1 MIKISMALVK
11 IRRFLLYVFSALLVA
26 APLAAKE
33 NEKVIRVGFFACDG
47 WHMIDGNGKKS
58 GYGYDFLQL
67 IAGYGGFE
75 YEYIG
80 YDKNWPD
87 ILQMLE
93 DGEVDIVTYAKRT
106 PELVDRFAFSDL
118 SMGATSG
125 ILTVYGGNEKFVTN
139 GFRLFPGIRVGVL
152 SNSQRK
158 LDFKEFESTKSFA
171 GKSVM
176 VYYDT
181 PVQLLNALKEGKEI
195 DAIVSENIRPLAGE
209 FVLAEFAPKDCYVIA
224 RKGNEQLLRQI
235 DMATAHMAQD
245 NPAWKRNLSLRYLSS
260 ESTSV
265 NVASVSELEYVSRLR
280 SEGRALKVL
289 IDPHSVPLSYFDRD
303 VAKGVL
309 VDLIKEGMD
318 SYGIPYEFVQVK
330 NNAEYVEAV
339 KSCAYDIVL
348 DYPFNFSDAEDFG
361 YYVTGYYEDASLGV
375 IALDVWPENPR
386 VIASVPVIDS
396 AVVRDLFPDLQL
408 LECSS
413 YKECYDAVKKK
424 KADLGLTYTIIAQ
437 AQTVLRRDHN
447 MRTFSISDVIH
458 RFRIGVSK
466 REDAALYALFNMMA
480 HSAVQKD
487 ADELYGAYLSQLKN
501 ISPVAGFVNSHPLQS
516 GVFVSFALMILAF
529 AVLRFRRKLLL
540 QRFALAYN
548 QELQYSDGVQ
558 EHNMIARGRYDLSRD
573 AVISFEAY
581 RKMHKDYAA
590 CNSFEESLSDL
601 CRMAEQKDDADM
613 LRDMTDRK
621 KLLDGFDVGV
631 KSHTIEFGAVN
642 PDGRPSWVRFDL
654 HLFVSPHTG
663 NIEAFTYLWDVS
675 RAHLERLALNKFPQ
689 FGFMSVGYID
699 TYKNTIALQVL
710 NGSES
715 SSLVTIDYNDRA
727 DIILDRGIDPEY
739 KQSFLECS
747 AIPKIEEGLE
757 SSDNI
762 YKVVFEPDKERT
774 LEFSFCWLD
783 KELGL
788 MFFLL
793 SDISSIVATEKER
806 IKNLEKIN
814 TMARAVARAYIA
826 FFHYDLVNWYGEEI
840 EADDSVRDY
849 MPPVTDIDTA
859 IAVFEK
865 YDLTPDVVAANRE
878 FWNFHTVP
886 ERLKDCDV
894 LSHEVFSKTHGWIQ
908 LNIVAY
914 KRDKNGTV
922 TDILWMTRLIDDEK
936 RRLLEQQKALSL
948 ANEAAVAANKAKTAF
963 LSNMSHDI
971 RTPMNAIV
979 GFADIAASHQG
990 DSERVKDCLSKIQLA
1005 SRHLQNLINDILEMS
1020 RIESGKEVLNETR
1033 CSLSELTHSIIPMI
1047 QSQISAKNIEF
1058 LVDTIAVQNEFVW
1071 CDTLKL
1077 NQVILNLLSN
1087 AVKYTNAGGTV
1098 SLRITQLA
1106 TAVKGSALYRFVV
1119 KDTGIGMSTEF
1130 LKRIFVP
1137 FERERTSTASGVQGT
1152 GLGLSICRNLVT
1164 LMGGTLDVKSE
1175 LGKGSEFTAEIPLRL
1190 QEDSD
1195 FNFADEKFADWHAL
1209 VVDDDYDTCNAVS
1222 AMLNNLG
1229 MRSEWTTSSKDA
1241 LLHAHS
1247 AQENGDPYKAFIIDW
1262 IMPDMS
1268 GIELVRRLR
1277 HEVDKDIPIIILTAY
1292 EWAEIAEEAKEAG
1305 VTAFC
1310 SKPIFMSDIKHAL
1323 MGSAG
1328 HEVPAVSTEPNTASH
1343 ANIRLL
1349 LAEDNE
1355 LNREIAV
1362 AVLSDAGFQVET
1374 AVDGGKAVQTLEQ
1387 SEPGHFDLV
1396 LMDVQMP
1403 VMDGYEAAR
1412 RIRSLERAD
1421 LASIPIIAMTANAF
1435 DEDKKHAHD
1444 AGMND
1449 HIAKPIDRA
1458 ALVAVI
1464 EKYVKK

>member
-1 MIKISMALVK
+1 MVK
-11 IRRFLLYVFSALLVA
+11 IRRFLLYVFAALLIAVPLSA
-26 APLAAKE
+26 AE
-33 NEKVIRVGFFACDG
+33 SGTVIRVGFYKCDN
-47 WHMIDGNGKKS
+47 WHSRDGNGVYS

-67 IAGYGGFE
+67 IAGYGNFK
-75 YEYIG
+75 YEYVGFDQNLGTMFSMLDSGEIDMLPYIKWSAPLAEKYTFSDACIG
-80 YDKNWPD
+80 VTTAILSVRADNEVFVENGFQPFPGMKVGLMRDSQRKADFEFFESSKFGSEYFTKIYYDMPD
-87 ILQMLE
+87 QVVSALQS
-93 DGEVDIVTYAKRT
+93 GEVDAV
-106 PELVDRFAFSDL
+106 
-118 SMGATSG
+118 
-125 ILTVYGGNEKFVTN
+125 
-139 GFRLFPGIRVGVL
+139 
-152 SNSQRK
+152 
-158 LDFKEFESTKSFA
+158 
-171 GKSVM
+171 
-176 VYYDT
+176 
-181 PVQLLNALKEGKEI
+181 
-195 DAIVSENIRPLAGE
+195 VSENSRPLVNE
-209 FVLAEFAPKDCYVIA
+209 YIIAEFAPVENFVIVK
-224 RKGNEQLLRQI
+224 KGNEPLIRRFDSAVRALSQDSPRWKTVL
-235 DMATAHMAQD
+235 AQ
-245 NPAWKRNLSLRYLSS
+245 RYFSS
-260 ESTSV
+260 NDSSKL
-265 NVASVSELEYVSRLR
+265 SVSAAERAAIAKLN
-280 SEGRALKVL
+280 SEGRRLKILVDPNCVPLTYFEKDQAVGVL
-289 IDPHSVPLSYFDRD
+289 IELFDNYM
-303 VAKGVL
+303 APYAL
-309 VDLIKEGMD
+309 
-318 SYGIPYEFVQVK
+318 PYEFVRVK
-330 NNAEYVEAV
+330 NNAEYIEAV
-339 KSCAYDIVL
+339 KDGTYDIVL
-348 DYPFNFSDAEDFG
+348 NFPFDFTEADRYG
-361 YYVTGYYEDASLGV
+361 YYITDYFLDASICT
-375 IALDVWPENPR
+375 IAFDVWPESPS
-386 VIASVPVIDS
+386 VIATVPGISDSVVK
-396 AVVRDLFPDLQL
+396 RLFPDLQIL
-408 LECSS
+408 LCDS
-413 YKECYDAVKKK
+413 YEECYKSVRKK
-424 KADLGLTYTIIAQ
+424 KADLGVTYTIIAQ
-437 AQTVLRRDHN
+437 SQIVSHRDHK
-447 MRTFSISDVIH
+447 MRTFSSSNEKQTLKIAVNKNSEIALFGIFNKFAHSIDSTETSDLYNSYLVDIKNVSPFTSFISD
-458 RFRIGVSK
+458 
-466 REDAALYALFNMMA
+466 
-480 HSAVQKD
+480 
-487 ADELYGAYLSQLKN
+487 
-501 ISPVAGFVNSHPLQS
+501 HPLS
-516 GVFVSFALMILAF
+516 AGTTAAFFIILAAFALIRL
-529 AVLRFRRKLLL
+529 RRKLLL
-540 QRFALAYN
+540 RRYALAYN
-548 QELQYSDGVQ
+548 QEVQYSSGVQ
-558 EHNMIARGRYDLSRD
+558 GQNLIARGRYDLTHN
-573 AVISFEAY
+573 AVISFETH
-581 RKMHKDYAA
+581 RKMRRDYSL
-590 CNSFEESLSDL
+590 CKTFDDSLSDMHL
-601 CRMAEQKDDADM
+601 NAVLKEDAEK
-613 LRDMTDRK
+613 LLDMTSRK
-621 KLLDGFDVGV
+621 KLLEGFLVGI
-631 KSHTIEFGAVN
+631 KSYSLEFDTIASAKL
-642 PDGRPSWVRFDL
+642 PSWVRFDE
-654 HLFVSPHTG
+654 HLFVSPETG
-663 NIEAFTYLWDVS
+663 NVEAFIYLWDAS
-675 RAHLERLALNKFPQ
+675 RMHLERIALQRFPD
-689 FGFMSVGYID
+689 FGYLSVGYID
-699 TYKNTIALQVL
+699 TLKNTISLQL
-710 NGSES
+710 LKGDNRT
-715 SSLVTIDYNDRA
+715 LVTFDYK
-727 DIILDRGIDPEY
+727 DRGEIVVD
-739 KQSFLECS
+739 KGLEPDCKDAFMAMS
-747 AIPKIEEGLE
+747 EIPKIEKGLQEGGGV
-757 SSDNI
+757 
-762 YKVVFEPDKERT
+762 YKAAFDGGSGRMLQFE
-774 LEFSFCWLD
+774 FCWLE
-783 KELGL
+783 KENGIV
-788 MFFLL
+788 FFLL

-806 IKNLEKIN
+806 INNLEKIN

-840 EADDSVRDY
+840 EADDSIREY

-865 YDLTPDVVAANRE
+865 YDLTPDVVAANRD
-878 FWNFHTVP
+878 FWDFHTVP

-922 TDILWMTRLIDDEK
+922 TDILWMTRLIDEEK

-1130 LKRIFVP
+1130 LNRIFQP
-1137 FERERTSTASGVQGT
+1137 FEREKTTTASGVQGT